1 MLKLRGQHGNCT
13 GHRKQT
19 LAADSCHDLHTD
31 DGLFAALLAG
41 AHIENAALAA
51 GVSPRT
57 VYRRLADPEFR
68 ERVES
73 AREAIRESILTRLTD
88 AAGDAV
94 SCLWELLSDEYPD
107 IRLKASKALLD
118 SLVRVHST
126 IPKSTTTV
134 RYSVERSQ
142 SE

>member
-1 MLKLRGQHGNCT
+1 MATAPATENRHSRQE
-13 GHRKQT
+13 
-19 LAADSCHDLHTD
+19 LAVSDSCHDLHTD

-73 AREAIRESILTRLTD
+73 AREAIRESVLTRLTD

-94 SCLWELLSDEYPD
+94 SCLWDLLNDECPEV
-107 IRLKASKALLD
+107 RLKAAKALLD
-118 SLVRVHST
+118 SLVKVHST
-126 IPKSTTTV
+126 VPKAKTTV